1 MPGILVFDVETTG
14 LPMRQSFY
22 KRFPEPVKFEFY
34 NGSRIVEIAYKVY
47 DEHNQLVK
55 ALSVLIKP
63 NDFEIQNSDIH
74 GITQDMANKYG
85 TRIDIALANF
95 LIDVDNV
102 DILVSHNMEFDL
114 NIVLAEMWRMMSLGQ
129 NTHNINYLDIET
141 LTSKHKVCTMKAG
154 QKQIGYIRYPKLVDL
169 YTKLC
174 GNTNWKQEHRALDDV
189 DKCAQCYFKL
199 NII

>member
-14 LPMRQSFY
+14 LPVRESYY
-22 KRFPEPVKFEFY
+22 KRFPEPRKFEFY
-34 NGSRIVEIAYKVY
+34 NGSRIVELAYKVY
-47 DEHNQLVK
+47 NDKNQLVK

-74 GITQDMANKYG
+74 GITQEMAVKYG

-102 DILVSHNMEFDL
+102 DLLVSHNIDFDL
-114 NIVLAEMWRMMSLGQ
+114 SIVLAEMWRMISLGQ

-141 LTSKHKVCTMKAG
+141 LSSKKNVCTMKEG
-154 QKQIGYIRYPKLVDL
+154 QKQLGYLRYPKLVDL
-169 YTKLC
+169 YKTLC

-199 NII
+199 NIV

>member
-14 LPMRQSFY
+14 LPTRESFY
-22 KRFPEPVKFEFY
+22 RRFPEPRKFEFY
-34 NGSRIVEIAYKVY
+34 NESRIVELAYKVY
-47 DEHNQLVK
+47 DNDNKLVK

-63 NDFEIQNSDIH
+63 NDFEIHNSDIH
-74 GITQDMANKYG
+74 GITQNMADKYG

-95 LIDVDNV
+95 LIDMDNV
-102 DILVSHNMEFDL
+102 DVLVSHNMEFDL

-141 LTSKHKVCTMKAG
+141 LSSKKKVCTMKFAH
-154 QKQIGYIRYPKLVDL
+154 KQLGYVRYPKLVDL
-169 YTKLC
+169 YKTLC

-199 NII
+199 SIV